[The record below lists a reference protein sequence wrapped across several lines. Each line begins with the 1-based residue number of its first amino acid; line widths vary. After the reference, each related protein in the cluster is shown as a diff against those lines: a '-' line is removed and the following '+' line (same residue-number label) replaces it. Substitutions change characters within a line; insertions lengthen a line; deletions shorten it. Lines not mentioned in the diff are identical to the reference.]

1 MTRDKIEEFI
11 EINTP
16 HAEVKLINGM
26 DDAFVGI
33 CERIGMLPVAAYDT
47 NKCIEILEQDNEME
61 HEEAAD
67 YFGFNIIGAW
77 EGEGT
82 AVFITSMEK
91 E

>member
-1 MTRDKIEEFI
+1 MTRNKIEEFI
-11 EINTP
+11 EGNNI
-16 HAEVKLINGM
+16 ALINGM
-26 DDAFVGI
+26 DDAFIGI

-47 NKCIEILEQDNEME
+47 EKCIKILEEDME
-61 HEEAAD
+61 HEDAVD

-82 AVFITSMEK
+82 AVFITGMEK